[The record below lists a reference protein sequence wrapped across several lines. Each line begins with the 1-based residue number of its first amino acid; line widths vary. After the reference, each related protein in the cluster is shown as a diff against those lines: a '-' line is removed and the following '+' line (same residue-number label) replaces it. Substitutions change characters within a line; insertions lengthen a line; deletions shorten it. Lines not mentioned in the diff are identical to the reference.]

1 MNQENILSGDILK
14 PFFQTFHALT
24 WKGFAWAALLP
35 GLGMLL
41 FYTLALHV
49 RFVLGRWP
57 DFGERLPTQ
66 FLSLHE
72 KCVWHFYGALFFS
85 LCAVPFLVIGS
96 VCFRRWRHLSVYFI
110 SYAIF
115 AALAGVSIL
124 LAPHAFLNW
133 FFD

>member
-1 MNQENILSGDILK
+1 MSQQNVLTGEASEVASGMSRR
-14 PFFQTFHALT
+14 LT
-24 WKGFAWAALLP
+24 WKGFAGAALFP

-49 RFVLGRWP
+49 RLSLGRWP
-57 DFGERLPTQ
+57 HFGEHLPTRL
-66 FLSLHE
+66 LSLHE
-72 KCVWHFYGALFFS
+72 KCVWHFYGVLFFS
-85 LCAVPFLVIGS
+85 LYAVPIFVIGS
-96 VCFRRWRHLSVYFI
+96 VCYRRWRHLSVYFV

-115 AALAGVSIL
+115 AALAGLSML